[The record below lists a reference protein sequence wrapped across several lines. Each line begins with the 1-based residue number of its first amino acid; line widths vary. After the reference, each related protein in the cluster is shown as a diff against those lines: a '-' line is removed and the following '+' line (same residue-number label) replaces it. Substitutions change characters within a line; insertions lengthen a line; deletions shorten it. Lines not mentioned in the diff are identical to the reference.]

1 VDENANFHRFHPV
14 HIAPPQ
20 YELLFKTLFL
30 TSNIARKL
38 KHNLGQIGIIGNGS
52 WGTALAK
59 ILTDNGHSI
68 HWWIRN
74 EDAITHLKNR
84 HHNPHY
90 LTSVRFI
97 TDTIF
102 PTKDLAGMLSECDTV
117 IIAVPS
123 AYTQQVIEQVDKE
136 VWQSKNIISALKGV
150 LPDANLLLNDY
161 LTSHYGCMIEKYV
174 AITGPCH
181 AEEVADERLSY
192 LTFSGLDDDLTS
204 AVARTFTNTYINT
217 TFNHD
222 IWGAQFAAVLKNIYA
237 IGAGIAHSLDYGDNF
252 LSVYI
257 TNCYREM
264 YHFLQAHF
272 EKVHPSNE
280 QPDFHTSAYL
290 GDLLVTCYS
299 LHSRNRTF
307 GAMIGKGY
315 SVKNVMLEM
324 NMVAEGYYAARGM
337 QSISKEFSIKIPI
350 ATCIYKMLWEGLS
363 PSDGFLK
370 LEKMIL

>member
-1 VDENANFHRFHPV
+1 MEVITKFS
-14 HIAPPQ
+14 
-20 YELLFKTLFL
+20 ELNESFPDT
-30 TSNIARKL
+30 
-38 KHNLGQIGIIGNGS
+38 IGVIGNGS
-52 WGTALAK
+52 WGTALTK
-59 ILTDNGHSI
+59 ILTDNGHKI
-68 HWWIRN
+68 HWWVRN
-74 EDAITHLKNR
+74 ESSVTYLRQR

-90 LTSVRFI
+90 LTSVRFLS
-97 TDTIF
+97 DTIS
-102 PTKDLAGMLSECDTV
+102 PTSNLTEILNTCDAV
-117 IIAVPS
+117 VFAVPS
-123 AYTQQVIEQVDKE
+123 AYAQSVIESVDRSLWKG
-136 VWQSKNIISALKGV
+136 KKIISAIKGI
-150 LPDANLLLNDY
+150 LPDCNLLLNDY
-161 LTSHYGCMIEKYV
+161 LTQRLDYDLHDYV

-192 LTFSGLDDDLTS
+192 LTFSGLNDLLTEK
-204 AVARTFTNTYINT
+204 VAQTFKSSYINT

-237 IGAGIAHSLDYGDNF
+237 IGAGMAHTLDYGDNF

-264 YHFLQAHF
+264 YLYLNMHF

-307 GAMIGKGY
+307 GAMLGKGY
-315 SVKNVMLEM
+315 SVKAAMLEM

-337 QSISKEFSIKIPI
+337 HTIAQTYNIQIPLASRLYEVLWQGKDPAETFLEI
-350 ATCIYKMLWEGLS
+350 EKMLS
-363 PSDGFLK
+363 
-370 LEKMIL
+370 